1 MPTST
6 RPFNHTRGTS
16 ALVPAG
22 TNGPRIVT
30 LRGRDVM
37 FDADLARLYGVD
49 TRILN
54 QAVRRNPLRFPEDF
68 TFQVTIEDLD
78 SLRSQIVISNSE
90 RGGRRYLPYAFTE
103 HGAVMLASVLNS
115 PAAIAASL
123 EVVRAFVRLR
133 TLIGPNREL
142 ARKLAALERQ
152 SDRRFKIVFDT
163 IRRIV
168 TPLRVSRRRRI
179 GFTLPPKTGRARH
192 AD

>member
-1 MPTST
+1 MPSSK
-6 RPFNHTRGTS
+6 RSVNHMQGTS
-16 ALVPAG
+16 ALVPA
-22 TNGPRIVT
+22 TTIGPRIVT
-30 LRGRDVM
+30 FRGRDVM

-78 SLRSQIVISNSE
+78 SLRSQTVISNSD

-142 ARKLAALERQ
+142 ARKLATLERK

-168 TPLRVSRRRRI
+168 TPRPASRRRI
-179 GFTLPPKTGRARH
+179 GFTLPPKTGRPRH
-192 AD
+192 AG